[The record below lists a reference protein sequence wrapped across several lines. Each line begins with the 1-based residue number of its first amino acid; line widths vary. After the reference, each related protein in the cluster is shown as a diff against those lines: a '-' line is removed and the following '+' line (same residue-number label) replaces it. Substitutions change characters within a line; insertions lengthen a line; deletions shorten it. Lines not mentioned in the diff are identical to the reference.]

1 MVRKKTLLII
11 IGIIL
16 LFGGYYSWKVYQDS
30 TRVIIPLESLQVKV
44 IKIDKDYSISA
55 KADLDNFEQIS
66 NYQAIQI
73 GNDVYLYFM
82 KTKAIFTKTTVDT
95 DLSNILVGDTTQAI
109 NNIYVVSG
117 DDIVVRFNDSRYN
130 HIDVLKYTDKKLLL
144 RLN

>member
-44 IKIDKDYSISA
+44 IKTDKDYSISA

>member
-16 LFGGYYSWKVYQDS
+16 LFGGYFSWKVYQDS
-30 TRVIIPLESLQVKV
+30 TRGIIPLESLQVTV
-44 IKIDKDYSISA
+44 IKTDKDYSISA

-109 NNIYVVSG
+109 DNIYVVSG
-117 DDIVVRFNDSRYN
+117 DDIVVRFNDRRYD
-130 HIDVLKYTDKKLLL
+130 HINVLKYTDRKLLL

>member
-1 MVRKKTLLII
+1 MVRKKILLII
-11 IGIIL
+11 IEIIL
-16 LFGGYYSWKVYQDS
+16 LFGGYFSWKVYQDS
-30 TRVIIPLESLQVKV
+30 TRGIIPLESLQVKV
-44 IKIDKDYSISA
+44 IKTDKDYSISA

-117 DDIVVRFNDSRYN
+117 DNIVVRFNDRRYN

>member
-1 MVRKKTLLII
+1 MVRKKILLII
-11 IGIIL
+11 IEIIL
-16 LFGGYYSWKVYQDS
+16 LFGGYFSWKVYQDS
-30 TRVIIPLESLQVKV
+30 TRGIIPLESLQVKV
-44 IKIDKDYSISA
+44 IKTDKDYSISA

-117 DDIVVRFNDSRYN
+117 DDIVVRFNDRRYN

>member
-1 MVRKKTLLII
+1 MVRKKILLII

-16 LFGGYYSWKVYQDS
+16 LFGGYFSWKVYQDS
-30 TRVIIPLESLQVKV
+30 TRGIIPLESLQVKV
-44 IKIDKDYSISA
+44 IKTDKDYSISA

-117 DDIVVRFNDSRYN
+117 NDIVVRFNDSRYN
-130 HIDVLKYTDKKLLL
+130 YIDVLKYTDKKLLL

>member
-1 MVRKKTLLII
+1 M
-11 IGIIL
+11 
-16 LFGGYYSWKVYQDS
+16 LFGGYFSWKVYQDS
-30 TRVIIPLESLQVKV
+30 TRGIIPLESLQVKV
-44 IKIDKDYSISA
+44 IKTDKDYSISA

-117 DDIVVRFNDSRYN
+117 DDIVVKFNDSRYN
-130 HIDVLKYTDKKLLL
+130 YIDVLKYTDKKLLL

>member
-1 MVRKKTLLII
+1 MVRKKFLLII

-16 LFGGYYSWKVYQDS
+16 LFGGYFSWKVYQDS
-30 TRVIIPLESLQVKV
+30 TRGIIPLESLQVKV
-44 IKIDKDYSISA
+44 IKTDKDYSISA

-117 DDIVVRFNDSRYN
+117 DDIVVKFNDSRYN
-130 HIDVLKYTDKKLLL
+130 YIDVLKYTDKKLLL

>member
-16 LFGGYYSWKVYQDS
+16 LFGGYYSWKVYQNS

-44 IKIDKDYSISA
+44 IKTDKDYSISA

>member
-1 MVRKKTLLII
+1 M
-11 IGIIL
+11 

-44 IKIDKDYSISA
+44 IKTDKDYSISA

>member
-1 MVRKKTLLII
+1 MVRKKILLTI

-44 IKIDKDYSISA
+44 IKTDKDYSISA

-117 DDIVVRFNDSRYN
+117 DDIVVRFKDSRYN

>member
-16 LFGGYYSWKVYQDS
+16 LFWGYFSWKVYQDN
-30 TRVIIPLESLQVKV
+30 TRRIIPLESLQVKV
-44 IKIDKDYSISA
+44 TKTDKDYSISA

-82 KTKAIFTKTTVDT
+82 KTKAILTKNTVDT
-95 DLSNILVGDTTQAI
+95 DLSNILVGDTMQAI

-130 HIDVLKYTDKKLLL
+130 HVDVLKYTDKKLLL

>member
-1 MVRKKTLLII
+1 MIRKKFLLAI

-16 LFGGYYSWKVYQDS
+16 LFLGYWGWKVYQDS
-30 TRVIIPLESLQVKV
+30 TREIIPLESLQVTV
-44 IKIDKDYSISA
+44 IKTDKDYSISV
-55 KADLDNFEQIS
+55 KADLDNFEQLS

-82 KTKAIFTKTTVDT
+82 KTKAIFKKNTVDA
-95 DLSNILVGDTTQAI
+95 DLSNILVGNINQAI

-117 DDIVVRFNDSRYN
+117 NDIIVKFNDSKYN
-130 HIDVLKYTDKKLLL
+130 YINVLKYTDRKLLL

>member
-16 LFGGYYSWKVYQDS
+16 LFLGYFSWKVYQDN
-30 TRVIIPLESLQVKV
+30 TRRIIPLESLQVKV
-44 IKIDKDYSISA
+44 TKTDKDYSISA

-82 KTKAIFTKTTVDT
+82 KTKAILTKNTVDT
-95 DLSNILVGDTTQAI
+95 DLSNILVGDTMQAI

-130 HIDVLKYTDKKLLL
+130 HVDVLKYTDKKLLL

>member
-1 MVRKKTLLII
+1 MVRKKILLII

-16 LFGGYYSWKVYQDS
+16 LFGGYFSWKVYQDS
-30 TRVIIPLESLQVKV
+30 TRGIIPLESLQVKV
-44 IKIDKDYSISA
+44 IKTDKDYSISA

-117 DDIVVRFNDSRYN
+117 DDIVVKFNDSRYN
-130 HIDVLKYTDKKLLL
+130 YIDVLKYTDKKLLL

>member
-44 IKIDKDYSISA
+44 IKTDKDYSISA

-95 DLSNILVGDTTQAI
+95 DLSNILVGDTTQAT

>member
-1 MVRKKTLLII
+1 MVRKKILLII

-16 LFGGYYSWKVYQDS
+16 LFGVYFSWKVYQDS
-30 TRVIIPLESLQVKV
+30 TRGIIPLESLQVKV
-44 IKIDKDYSISA
+44 IKTDKDYSISA

-130 HIDVLKYTDKKLLL
+130 YIDVLKYTDKKLLL

>member
-16 LFGGYYSWKVYQDS
+16 LFWGYYSWKVYQDS

-44 IKIDKDYSISA
+44 IKTDKDYSISA

>member
-1 MVRKKTLLII
+1 MVRKKILLII
-11 IGIIL
+11 IEIIL
-16 LFGGYYSWKVYQDS
+16 LFGGYFSWKVYQDS
-30 TRVIIPLESLQVKV
+30 TRGIIPLESLQVKV
-44 IKIDKDYSISA
+44 IKTDKDYSISA
-55 KADLDNFEQIS
+55 KADIDNFEQIS

-117 DDIVVRFNDSRYN
+117 DNIVVRFNDRRYN

>member
-1 MVRKKTLLII
+1 MVRKKILLTI

-44 IKIDKDYSISA
+44 IKTGKDYSISA
-55 KADLDNFEQIS
+55 KADLDKFEQIS

-117 DDIVVRFNDSRYN
+117 DDIVVRFKDSRYN

>member
-1 MVRKKTLLII
+1 M
-11 IGIIL
+11 
-16 LFGGYYSWKVYQDS
+16 LFGGYFSWKVYQDS
-30 TRVIIPLESLQVKV
+30 TRGIIPLESLQVKV
-44 IKIDKDYSISA
+44 IKTDKDYSISA

-117 DDIVVRFNDSRYN
+117 DNIVVRFNDRRYN

>member
-1 MVRKKTLLII
+1 MVRKKILLII

-16 LFGGYYSWKVYQDS
+16 LFGGYFSWKVYQDS
-30 TRVIIPLESLQVKV
+30 TRGIIPLESLQVKV
-44 IKIDKDYSISA
+44 IKTDKDYSISA

-130 HIDVLKYTDKKLLL
+130 YIDVLKYTDKKLLL

>member
-16 LFGGYYSWKVYQDS
+16 LFGGYYSWKVYQDI

-44 IKIDKDYSISA
+44 IKTDKDYSISA

-130 HIDVLKYTDKKLLL
+130 YIDVLKYTDKKLLL

>member
-1 MVRKKTLLII
+1 MVRKKVLLII

-16 LFGGYYSWKVYQDS
+16 LFGGYFSWKVYQDS
-30 TRVIIPLESLQVKV
+30 TRGIIPLESLQVTV
-44 IKIDKDYSISA
+44 IKTDKDYSISA

-95 DLSNILVGDTTQAI
+95 DLSNILVGDTTQVI

-117 DDIVVRFNDSRYN
+117 DDIVVRFNDRRYN

>member
-11 IGIIL
+11 VGIIL

-44 IKIDKDYSISA
+44 IKTDKDYSISA

-82 KTKAIFTKTTVDT
+82 KTKAIFTKSTVDT